1 MKNLEQLPR
10 IDLVCRVL
18 EGTPSKPSLLRSVE
32 DVVNTVNKKRR
43 FYNPQYNARMN
54 NTMFHNAASSGN
66 LLKLKAYLQLQH
78 YNLQDINKYGNTV
91 LHIAAQAG
99 HLDIVRY
106 LVEES
111 MLVSEADS
119 TPLYSMTNS
128 NGETP
133 LFLACLNGE
142 IQIAKYLLREAMK
155 HQSVEVI
162 ANSKTI
168 EGNNILHYVVLS
180 QSMELIKTL
189 TMTDLLPTA
198 ELLHSV
204 NKNGRL
210 PIHLACLIGATDTV
224 QYLLHFYSNYN
235 FKDKYGWSLIHFAAL
250 SDASDILQ
258 YLVLEMNANPHTVDI
273 FQSTPLHFAAA
284 SGCLESVQFLI
295 KCCNY
300 TADIQNIEG
309 VTPFFHA
316 CSNGDVSVFKYL
328 IEECGCDIFHKTFND
343 ETILHTAAHYGQYE
357 ILRYLILEKHYD
369 SQITKAQVR
378 NLLCCLFFGC
388 AKVTRK
394 DLAQFVEIFTK
405 EPRDDLYLNTLN
417 DDSPLIS
424 ACTSDNIEG
433 IKYFIED
440 CKCYKLCRNDKGY
453 TLLHYA
459 ACAGAFNSVRF
470 LVSNYQ
476 FDPVTTLDNEGL
488 TPLHWAALSAERGY
502 DRKRNAL
509 IKEHLECLLQTE
521 SALSLADDDKIV
533 LEMYTKQLLTTNNL
547 AEEDNTNF
555 PVVHYFCNELKC
567 DVNLVNE
574 ECKQTP
580 LHVACENGQLS
591 VVKFLIEKVDCD
603 KSIRD
608 GDGINVLGYAIGSGH
623 LEIIKY
629 LIVEQSCDPNFA
641 VLSEKLSL
649 PNLFFM
655 SGQAFSILKLLLET
669 IRCDLSMYAKC
680 NGRNFLHMACS
691 CGELE
696 CVQYL
701 VEKGYDINCRD
712 DEGSTSLHC
721 AAYSGRLNI
730 VEYLSTREEYIL
742 ESENNYGDTPAH
754 TAAWKGHCTVLKY
767 FKDKLNCN
775 MHSVNKTGLT
785 FLHSVCSNEDE
796 HIDVVQYLV
805 EECGAEITA
814 QDNVRGNS
822 PLHYAALYGHL
833 NITKYLVYEKN
844 SPRIPENNDCTTPV
858 HIAAIVGE
866 LEIIKIF
873 RQKFNCD
880 FSSLAN
886 KSGETP
892 IHIAASFGYIELLK
906 YFVECCAV
914 DIDVACILLRSPLHY
929 AASEGRLKAVEYLL
943 EKGCKTLCRD
953 IIGNTPPFLA
963 VVKDQLEVVKYFVE
977 KLNYDPTT
985 DSNYLGKYAIHSA
998 CIGGSVS
1005 LLKYLVEEC
1014 KCNIERKCELENNIT
1029 PLFLA
1034 VVNGNWDIVTYLTK
1048 STGSINLDDK
1058 IRIWE
1063 EVLIECGQDTP
1074 ILHLACGCGQVEIVN
1089 EIIELDPSAVKKTD
1103 SEGQTPLH
1111 YAAIDDQLAVFKLLY
1126 SNVECDPV
1134 CEDDNGYTPFHCA
1147 ALYGSIEVFMFL
1159 IREKKYNPNF
1169 PNSEKEMALHIA
1181 CTYLISLAAGLELH
1195 ELKKLNVVTFLMEH
1209 CDGVLIRNTY
1219 GETPLHLAAAS
1230 SYLKIIKYLVA
1241 KNQQFCN
1248 LGDKYGCIPLDYA
1261 MVCYNQEVVEF
1272 LQQHTTSTHSPPS
1285 VIHLS
1290 ALLGHITL
1298 VEHYLTDFQYDSNL
1312 QDSIGRTPLHYA
1324 AMGGHIDI
1332 VKYLLFSCDADPFSE
1347 DVFHNLPLHYA
1358 AALGYEGVVMLLSL
1372 IDTLYSITARGV
1384 FNKTAEEMA
1393 IAGGHDDAA
1402 SLLYAFRIFCVLH
1415 GREPCYS
1422 YTVTDVES
1430 LFS

>member
-43 FYNPQYNARMN
+43 FYNPQYNARIN
-54 NTMFHNAASSGN
+54 NTMFHDAASSGN

-99 HLDIVRY
+99 HLNIVRY

-111 MLVSEADS
+111 MLVSKADS
-119 TPLYSMTNS
+119 TPLYSKTNL

-155 HQSVEVI
+155 RQSVEVI

-180 QSMELIKTL
+180 QSLELIKTL
-189 TMTDLLPTA
+189 TTTDFLPTA

-210 PIHLACLIGATDTV
+210 PIHLACLVGAIDTV
-224 QYLLHFYSNYN
+224 QYLLHLYPYCN

-258 YLVLEMNANPHTVDI
+258 YLILEMNANPHTVDI

-295 KCCNY
+295 KCCNC

-316 CSNGDVSVFKYL
+316 CSNGDVSVIKYL
-328 IEECGCDIFHKTFND
+328 IEECGCDIFHRTFNE

-459 ACAGAFNSVRF
+459 ACAGAFNAVRF

-476 FDPVTTLDNEGL
+476 FDPVTSVDNEGL
-488 TPLHWAALSAERGY
+488 TPLHWAALSAERGH
-502 DRKRNAL
+502 DRIRNAL

-547 AEEDNTNF
+547 DEEDNTNF
-555 PVVHYFCNELKC
+555 PIIHYFCNEIKC
-567 DVNLVNE
+567 DVNPVNE
-574 ECKQTP
+574 ECKKTP
-580 LHVACENGQLS
+580 LHMACKNGQLN

-649 PNLFFM
+649 PNLVFM
-655 SGQAFSILKLLLET
+655 SRQAFNILKLLLET
-669 IRCDLSMYAKC
+669 IQCDLSVYAKC

-712 DEGSTSLHC
+712 DEGSTPLHC

-730 VEYLSTREEYIL
+730 VEYLSTREEYIP
-742 ESENNYGDTPAH
+742 ESENNFGDTPAH

-767 FKDKLNCN
+767 FKDKLTCN

-785 FLHSVCSNEDE
+785 FLHSACSNENE

-814 QDNVRGNS
+814 QDNIRNS
-822 PLHYAALYGHL
+822 PLHCAAHYGHL
-833 NITKYLVYEKN
+833 NIIKYLVYDKN
-844 SPRIPENNDCTTPV
+844 SPHIPENNHCTTPA
-858 HIAAIVGE
+858 HIAAIVGK

-873 RQKFNCD
+873 RQK
-880 FSSLAN
+880 L
-886 KSGETP
+886 T
-892 IHIAASFGYIELLK
+892 
-906 YFVECCAV
+906 V
-914 DIDVACILLRSPLHY
+914 IL
-929 AASEGRLKAVEYLL
+929 
-943 EKGCKTLCRD
+943 
-953 IIGNTPPFLA
+953 
-963 VVKDQLEVVKYFVE
+963 VV
-977 KLNYDPTT
+977 
-985 DSNYLGKYAIHSA
+985 
-998 CIGGSVS
+998 
-1005 LLKYLVEEC
+1005 
-1014 KCNIERKCELENNIT
+1014 
-1029 PLFLA
+1029 
-1034 VVNGNWDIVTYLTK
+1034 
-1048 STGSINLDDK
+1048 
-1058 IRIWE
+1058 
-1063 EVLIECGQDTP
+1063 
-1074 ILHLACGCGQVEIVN
+1074 
-1089 EIIELDPSAVKKTD
+1089 
-1103 SEGQTPLH
+1103 
-1111 YAAIDDQLAVFKLLY
+1111 
-1126 SNVECDPV
+1126 
-1134 CEDDNGYTPFHCA
+1134 
-1147 ALYGSIEVFMFL
+1147 
-1159 IREKKYNPNF
+1159 
-1169 PNSEKEMALHIA
+1169 
-1181 CTYLISLAAGLELH
+1181 
-1195 ELKKLNVVTFLMEH
+1195 
-1209 CDGVLIRNTY
+1209 
-1219 GETPLHLAAAS
+1219 
-1230 SYLKIIKYLVA
+1230 
-1241 KNQQFCN
+1241 
-1248 LGDKYGCIPLDYA
+1248 
-1261 MVCYNQEVVEF
+1261 
-1272 LQQHTTSTHSPPS
+1272 
-1285 VIHLS
+1285 
-1290 ALLGHITL
+1290 
-1298 VEHYLTDFQYDSNL
+1298 
-1312 QDSIGRTPLHYA
+1312 
-1324 AMGGHIDI
+1324 
-1332 VKYLLFSCDADPFSE
+1332 
-1347 DVFHNLPLHYA
+1347 
-1358 AALGYEGVVMLLSL
+1358 
-1372 IDTLYSITARGV
+1372 
-1384 FNKTAEEMA
+1384 
-1393 IAGGHDDAA
+1393 
-1402 SLLYAFRIFCVLH
+1402 
-1415 GREPCYS
+1415 
-1422 YTVTDVES
+1422 
-1430 LFS
+1430 